1 MKLFLLIFFV
11 YSTLNDHQ
19 VSYYGIMVNLMK
31 SLRKISEVL
40 DCFTKAEPRN
50 SLNTISKK
58 TGFSK
63 GTVHRLLKSLKDIG
77 FIVQDS
83 ARDLYRLGDRIINLS
98 GVVLSDLDLPRHSKM
113 PAIKLMNQSGESVHV
128 CVFDGKN
135 VISVDRHEMGKNN
148 NEIIKIESEPP
159 YCTGTG
165 KAILASLPDQQV
177 KELVGD
183 NLEKYTIK
191 TITDI
196 GQIIKEL
203 NIIRING
210 FAIDNEERQYGIKC
224 VSVAIYH
231 KSKVV
236 GAISV
241 TGAKERFSE
250 SRIAIL
256 AELVKDAA
264 YFISQSLETGSIPKW
279 IRSH

>member
-1 MKLFLLIFFV
+1 M
-11 YSTLNDHQ
+11 
-19 VSYYGIMVNLMK
+19 
-31 SLRKISEVL
+31 
-40 DCFTKAEPRN
+40 
-50 SLNTISKK
+50 
-58 TGFSK
+58 
-63 GTVHRLLKSLKDIG
+63 LKSLKDIG

-196 GQIIKEL
+196 GQIIK
-203 NIIRING
+203 N
-210 FAIDNEERQYGIKC
+210 
-224 VSVAIYH
+224 
-231 KSKVV
+231 
-236 GAISV
+236 
-241 TGAKERFSE
+241 
-250 SRIAIL
+250 
-256 AELVKDAA
+256 
-264 YFISQSLETGSIPKW
+264 
-279 IRSH
+279 